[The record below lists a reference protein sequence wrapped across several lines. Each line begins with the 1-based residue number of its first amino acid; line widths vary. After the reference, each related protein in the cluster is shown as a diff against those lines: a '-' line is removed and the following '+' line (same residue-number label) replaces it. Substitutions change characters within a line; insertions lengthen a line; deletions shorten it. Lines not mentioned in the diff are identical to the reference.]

1 MSNGRDPLPAADD
14 LSAQGLQDRPGRWL
28 RELFAPLDHLL
39 VAGGDAR
46 LALDPA
52 SRMNAY
58 FCRPLPCP
66 DTLEFASSTA
76 TSISPR
82 GYEAAG
88 QARGALMQAAIID
101 GFADAFDARIEA
113 MRGELRSALGLAP
126 DIDVIFSASGTDAQL
141 QALYLGRALLGT
153 SPTTLVVAADQTGSG
168 TVFTARGQHFGE
180 RTANDNKVTKGTPLD
195 GLAGPVDCIALPLRD
210 ETGEIRSE
218 AGTDA
223 LVVQAVDRLASGGRP
238 VLLQAMDCSKL
249 GWRAP
254 STALLQDIAARW
266 PRQVQIV
273 IDACQMRLSRRRIAW
288 YLDCGFMVLVT
299 GSKYFT
305 GPPFCGALLVPPA
318 LARRVAACDL
328 DLAGL
333 CAYNSSSDW
342 PRGWGAARA
351 QLPARP
357 NIGQWLRWET
367 ALDEL
372 TAYYAVPDAFRRI
385 ALGILG
391 EGVARMIAASPHLQL
406 LPLPP
411 IGDPGLDGEMALPTI
426 FGFTLKKRGVPLSL
440 DDCKAIHRA
449 LALPQNDA
457 TASRQSLFGS
467 MACVLGQPVEWRGP
481 QGESV
486 AALRLCISARHVTD
500 SWSADPAIARDKLG
514 RLLDQ
519 VAVAITKLETLLRQ
533 LDETATP
540 EVPHGHSAH

>member
-1 MSNGRDPLPAADD
+1 MSNGRRPLPAADD
-14 LSAQGLQDRPGRWL
+14 LSAQGLQERPGRWL
-28 RELFAPLDHLL
+28 RELFAPLDQLL
-39 VAGGDAR
+39 VAGGDNR
-46 LALDPA
+46 LALEPA
-52 SRMNAY
+52 SRMNDY

-76 TSISPR
+76 TSISAR

-88 QARGALMQAAIID
+88 RARGALMQAAILD
-101 GFADAFDARIEA
+101 GIENAFDARIDA
-113 MRGELRSALGLAP
+113 MRSELLGVLELAP

-141 QALYLGRALLGT
+141 QALYLGRALLGA
-153 SPTTLVVAADQTGSG
+153 SPTTMVVAADQTGSG
-168 TVFTARGQHFGE
+168 TAFTARGQHFGE
-180 RTANDNKVTKGTPLD
+180 RTANDNKVTKGTLLD
-195 GLAGPVDCIALPLRD
+195 GQAQPVDCIALSLRD
-210 ETGEIRSE
+210 ETGEIRCE
-218 AGTDA
+218 AETTA
-223 LVVQAVDRLASGGRP
+223 LVVQAVDRLASGGRH

-254 STALLQDIAARW
+254 SAALLQDIAARW

-288 YLDCGFMVLVT
+288 YLDCGFMVLLT

-305 GPPFCGALLVPPA
+305 GPPFSGALLVPPA
-318 LARRVAACDL
+318 RARRLAASDL

-333 CAYNSSSDW
+333 RSYSSASDW

-351 QLPARP
+351 QLPTRP
-357 NIGQWLRWET
+357 NFGQWLRWET

-372 TAYYAVPDAFRRI
+372 IAYYAVPDAFRRI

-391 EGVARMIAASPHLQL
+391 EGIVRMIAASPHLHL

-411 IGDPGLDGEMALPTI
+411 IGDPELDEEMALPTI
-426 FGFTLKKRGVPLSL
+426 FGFTVERCGAVLSL

-449 LALPQNDA
+449 LARPPNDGNNSPKA
-457 TASRQSLFGS
+457 LFGS
-467 MACVLGQPVEWRGP
+467 IPCILGQPVEWRDAHGR
-481 QGESV
+481 SV

-500 SWSADPAIARDKLG
+500 SWSIDPAIARGNLG

-519 VAVAITKLETLLRQ
+519 AAIAITKIEWLLCQ